1 MTVSEAAPP
10 PAATTA
16 DTSTPY
22 TAADLLI
29 DTVPPPTDPAEIGP
43 GAGRFRL
50 WIPER
55 IRFGETDMLGH
66 VNNAVYARWLEL
78 GRTRLFDLC
87 GLATRYDQ
95 EAPTV
100 MVQAELRIG
109 YKAELRYP
117 GLVMIATGV
126 QRIGRSSITIPQ
138 ALYANGVLIADSDSV
153 CVAIDRATRRP
164 AQVPEDLRHSLNRFA
179 TREPAA

>member
-1 MTVSEAAPP
+1 MTTSETLP
-10 PAATTA
+10 
-16 DTSTPY
+16 PY
-22 TAADLLI
+22 TADDLLI
-29 DTVPPPTDPAEIGP
+29 DTVPPPTDPAAIGP

-95 EAPTV
+95 DAPTV

-126 QRIGRSSITIPQ
+126 QRIGRSSIAIPQ
-138 ALYANGVLIADSDSV
+138 ALYAGGVLIADSDSI
-153 CVAIDRATRRP
+153 CVAIDRDTRRP
-164 AQVPEDLRHSLNRFA
+164 AEVPADLRRALERYA
-179 TREPAA
+179 TREPAVG